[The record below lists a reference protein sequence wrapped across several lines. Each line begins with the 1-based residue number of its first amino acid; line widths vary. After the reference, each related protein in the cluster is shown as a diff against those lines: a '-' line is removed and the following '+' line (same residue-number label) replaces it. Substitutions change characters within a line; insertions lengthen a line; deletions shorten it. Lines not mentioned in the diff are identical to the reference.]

1 MHKTAE
7 ENAKRFFNTY
17 VSEKKE
23 KIKILEIGSYIGGFN
38 IRSLN
43 PENGEYIG
51 VDLSKGP
58 GVDIVL
64 TDEYV
69 LPFKNEEFDFIISSS
84 CFEHIDFFW
93 VSFLEIMRVLKKDGL
108 FYLNAPS
115 NGNFHRYPVDCW
127 RFFPDSGHALNKW
140 GKKNGYNC
148 ELIEQYTSDK
158 ESDIWSDYVC
168 VFIKDG
174 IEMNTFKNRITNSFE
189 NYTNGSTFPHNN
201 INKLKKW

>member
-115 NGNFHRYPVDCW
+115 NGDFHRYPVDCW

-174 IEMNTFKNRITNSFE
+174 IDMNTFKNRITNSFE
-189 NYTNGSTFPHNN
+189 NYTNGSIFPHNN

>member
-115 NGNFHRYPVDCW
+115 NGDFHRYPVDCW

-174 IEMNTFKNRITNSFE
+174 IDMDTFKNRITNSFE
-189 NYTNGSTFPHNN
+189 NYTNGSIFPHNN